1 MRLLLDHVSLILV
14 WRFKRTDITWF
25 VFCRDVRQIVLLVR
39 AIAGAPLR
47 ASGPITALSQR
58 NSPLIR
64 GRETADLLLAN
75 LLGVLRSWRI
85 ASTLT
90 MSRVLLLLLLEE
102 HLLLNLL
109 LVQLL
114 RGCQIEVVDYVRN
127 IGDAVWLSA
136 TVGGRRGDFAASCT
150 AALIV
155 HVLVVGALSKVI
167 FMIDVLHACECVL
180 LLVIGSDVGRASLI
194 ESTGALESFVIVGPV
209 VRRCLSLA
217 RAMLQ

>member
-1 MRLLLDHVSLILV
+1 
-14 WRFKRTDITWF
+14 
-25 VFCRDVRQIVLLVR
+25 
-39 AIAGAPLR
+39 
-47 ASGPITALSQR
+47 
-58 NSPLIR
+58 
-64 GRETADLLLAN
+64 
-75 LLGVLRSWRI
+75 
-85 ASTLT
+85 

-127 IGDAVWLSA
+127 IGDAVRLSA
-136 TVGGRRGDFAASCT
+136 TAIGGRRRDFAASCT

-155 HVLVVGALSKVI
+155 HVLVVGALSKVV

-180 LLVIGSDVGRASLI
+180 LLVIGGDVGCTSLI

-209 VRRCLSLA
+209 VRVRCLSLA

>member
-1 MRLLLDHVSLILV
+1 
-14 WRFKRTDITWF
+14 
-25 VFCRDVRQIVLLVR
+25 
-39 AIAGAPLR
+39 
-47 ASGPITALSQR
+47 
-58 NSPLIR
+58 
-64 GRETADLLLAN
+64 
-75 LLGVLRSWRI
+75 
-85 ASTLT
+85 

-167 FMIDVLHACECVL
+167 FMIVK
-180 LLVIGSDVGRASLI
+180 S
-194 ESTGALESFVIVGPV
+194 
-209 VRRCLSLA
+209 
-217 RAMLQ
+217 